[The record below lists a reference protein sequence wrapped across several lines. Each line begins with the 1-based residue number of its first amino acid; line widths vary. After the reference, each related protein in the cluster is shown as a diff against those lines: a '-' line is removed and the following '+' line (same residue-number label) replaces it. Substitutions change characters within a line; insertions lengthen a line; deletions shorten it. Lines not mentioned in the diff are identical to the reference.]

1 MGHSL
6 LIFSLVDP
14 QASPAVIQGLPQTAH
29 DTVAEYGEDSLHKL
43 VFLPVK
49 GHILVI
55 QKTYQRLSSCHIR
68 HFCSAFLWFYGVCFM
83 VLSFVSGSFILYSF
97 MSQLCSG
104 TSILVFLQGSPS
116 RCRISQA

>member
-43 VFLPVK
+43 VFLPD
-49 GHILVI
+49 
-55 QKTYQRLSSCHIR
+55 
-68 HFCSAFLWFYGVCFM
+68 
-83 VLSFVSGSFILYSF
+83 VLCLADPTPGGRPLEKD
-97 MSQLCSG
+97 QN
-104 TSILVFLQGSPS
+104 
-116 RCRISQA
+116 